1 MVNPGPKKGGDENG
15 EKSENGT
22 PPTPVSQMLCSDLPK
37 ALLIQVHEGCSS
49 LLGNRPKTEAAKET
63 GLETVA

>member
-1 MVNPGPKKGGDENG
+1 MGRKVRT
-15 EKSENGT
+15 GT